1 MKDREAWHVAVHRV
15 TKSWR
20 QRRRLGEQQAEN
32 VNYHVATESRSL
44 LEDSRIDEE
53 GVGQEPENVKGCED
67 TLEGWWVCVLS
78 CGDGFTDV
86 HYVKLIKCIL

>member
-1 MKDREAWHVAVHRV
+1 MRRV
-15 TKSWR
+15 
-20 QRRRLGEQQAEN
+20 L
-32 VNYHVATESRSL
+32 
-44 LEDSRIDEE
+44 SRIDEE